1 MKRKETKRK
10 GSAIDAIDANDAKR
24 LRLQDK
30 ENAKHSNEEVADEEV
45 AKKLDLDVTAPE
57 TMPLS
62 LNNTPVVE

>member
-10 GSAIDAIDANDAKR
+10 GSAIDANDAKR

-45 AKKLDLDVTAPE
+45 AKKLDLNVTAPDIV
-57 TMPLS
+57 PLS
-62 LNNTPVVE
+62 LNNTPMVE